1 MLITLAFII
10 WVLCAVEVSMRD
22 VERLVNMSIFKLF
35 LWMTS
40 VALFSPL
47 VLVYDLIKHGWYNN
61 K

>member
-47 VLVYDLIKHGWYNN
+47 ALVYDLIKHGWYNN